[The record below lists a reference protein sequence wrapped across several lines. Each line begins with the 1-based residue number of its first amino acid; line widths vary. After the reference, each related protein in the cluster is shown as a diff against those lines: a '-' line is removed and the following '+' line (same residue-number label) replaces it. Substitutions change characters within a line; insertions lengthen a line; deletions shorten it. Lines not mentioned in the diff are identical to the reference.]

1 MSVRFA
7 IVLNVTIALLL
18 EPRETRRSRAF
29 GRAFD
34 GVDVAVD
41 HLKVRQSPKIEQ
53 SRPRRVSVFAPD
65 PEQRDA
71 TSAFRHNRPP
81 L

>member
-1 MSVRFA
+1 VSVRFA

-41 HLKVRQSPKIEQ
+41 RLKVRQALKVEQ